1 MTIQVVRLI
10 YYAFLGIMRTC
21 KQRREHHLR
30 CPRLHIILVWPRQRP
45 AVLSAR
51 QTPAVLPRSRKRLV
65 SPGVGPGPELY
76 LNSIVLPATPSLRG
90 LLFVRPMLCVVSNQ
104 EMGVNMVL
112 AWVLGQRIRNAKLC
126 RLTLPY

>member
-1 MTIQVVRLI
+1 M
-10 YYAFLGIMRTC
+10 
-21 KQRREHHLR
+21 
-30 CPRLHIILVWPRQRP
+30 
-45 AVLSAR
+45 LSTQQIPFA
-51 QTPAVLPRSRKRLV
+51 PPRSRKRLV

>member
-1 MTIQVVRLI
+1 
-10 YYAFLGIMRTC
+10 MRTC

-45 AVLSAR
+45 AVLSTRHIPSA
-51 QTPAVLPRSRKRLV
+51 PPHSRKSLV

>member
-1 MTIQVVRLI
+1 MFPPYVMTVSVVRS
-10 YYAFLGIMRTC
+10 A
-21 KQRREHHLR
+21 
-30 CPRLHIILVWPRQRP
+30 V
-45 AVLSAR
+45 VLSTR
-51 QTPAVLPRSRKRLV
+51 QTPAVPPRSRKRLV

-126 RLTLPY
+126 RLTLSY

>member
-1 MTIQVVRLI
+1 MTDVPALCFSPV
-10 YYAFLGIMRTC
+10 FPC
-21 KQRREHHLR
+21 
-30 CPRLHIILVWPRQRP
+30 LVLV
-45 AVLSAR
+45 ALSTL

-112 AWVLGQRIRNAKLC
+112 AWVLGQRIRNAKLY
-126 RLTLPY
+126 RLTLSY

>member
-1 MTIQVVRLI
+1 MAARHASELE
-10 YYAFLGIMRTC
+10 LMRFDDD
-21 KQRREHHLR
+21 
-30 CPRLHIILVWPRQRP
+30 
-45 AVLSAR
+45 
-51 QTPAVLPRSRKRLV
+51 
-65 SPGVGPGPELY
+65 
-76 LNSIVLPATPSLRG
+76 TPSLRG